1 MTFRIRLVLALLAAA
16 LIPLLVFAIGVRRE
30 FNTRL
35 ARAELDENTRAAA
48 ATRDAL
54 TDAGARI
61 AGRLAVIA
69 SDLGRDTRTTLA
81 LAGDQAS
88 RAWLIDYAGP
98 SMETAGLDMLQLQD
112 SAGTILSAGQY
123 RNLYGQRAPVPGAA
137 RDTNVV
143 LRARVPTGEIP
154 VLARS
159 VPLEVA
165 GTVLTLS
172 GGVTIDSAW
181 LADLVP
187 DSAIAASLL
196 VRGDS
201 APSLAFWSAKFPY
214 LGQRPGDSASVV
226 LWRRASNVAG
236 LRHSI
241 TQRLASA
248 LALSGI
254 VAAALALLLGARM
267 SRPIRQITEQAEQ
280 VDLEHLDRD
289 FASARGDEIGRLST
303 ALGAMQH
310 RLRSSLLDL
319 RDAERRAAT
328 GDLARQVNHDIK
340 NGLAPIRSVV
350 RYLSEVARGDDAEAL
365 QRAYAD
371 REPVL
376 ESSVR
381 HLDELARRYARQTPL
396 GASTTVAVASVLHE
410 VVQAANDPR
419 VGLRLPDGPG
429 PRVAGDTVSIR
440 RIVENLVSNAIES
453 LPDGGGSVEVALE
466 SDGATVRITVAD
478 TGRGMSRAELDRA
491 FHAFQTTKPGGTGLG
506 LASVREL
513 VTALG
518 GALRASS
525 SPGAGSQFVVTL
537 PSAPETGPSGAVA

>member
-16 LIPLLVFAIGVRRE
+16 LIPLLVFALGVRRE

-35 ARAELDENTRAAA
+35 ARAELDENNRATVAA
-48 ATRDAL
+48 RDAL
-54 TDAGARI
+54 ADAGARI
-61 AGRLAVIA
+61 SGRLAVIA

-81 LAGDQAS
+81 LAGDQTS

-98 SMETAGLDMLQLQD
+98 AMETAGLDMLQLQD

-123 RNLYGQRAPVPGAA
+123 RNLYGQHAPAPAAA
-137 RDTNVV
+137 RDSSAV

-172 GGVTIDSAW
+172 GGVTMNPAW

-196 VRGDS
+196 VRGDT
-201 APSLAFWSAKFPY
+201 APTLAFWSTRFPY
-214 LGQRPGDSASVV
+214 VGQRPGDSASVV
-226 LWRRASNVAG
+226 LWRRTSNVAG
-236 LRHSI
+236 LRRSI

-254 VAAALALLLGARM
+254 VAAALALLLGARI
-267 SRPIRQITEQAEQ
+267 SRPIRQVTEQAEQ
-280 VDLEHLDRD
+280 VDLEHLDQD

-303 ALGAMQH
+303 ALGTMQD
-310 RLRSSLLDL
+310 RLRASLEGL
-319 RDAERRAAT
+319 RNAERRAAT

-350 RYLSEVARGDDAEAL
+350 RYLSEVARGGDAEAL
-365 QRAYAD
+365 QRAYVD

-396 GASTTVAVASVLHE
+396 SSSTTVAVASVLRE
-410 VVQAANDPR
+410 VVQATNDSR
-419 VGLRLPDGPG
+419 VSLRLPDGASPQ
-429 PRVAGDTVSIR
+429 VAGDTVSIR

-453 LPDGGGSVEVALE
+453 LPDGGGSVEVAL
-466 SDGATVRITVAD
+466 DANGGTVRITVAD

-491 FHAFQTTKPGGTGLG
+491 FRAFHSTKPDGTGLG